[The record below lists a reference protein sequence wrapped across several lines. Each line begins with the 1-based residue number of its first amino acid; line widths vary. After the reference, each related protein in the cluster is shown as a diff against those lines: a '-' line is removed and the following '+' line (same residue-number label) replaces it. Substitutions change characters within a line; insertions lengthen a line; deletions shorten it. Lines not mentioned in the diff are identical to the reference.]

1 MWTWADLNFCF
12 RSLFPCGDTMV
23 CIIDDRE
30 DVWNFASNLVHV
42 KPYQFF
48 KGVGDINAPP
58 SGSPSSK
65 EETTSPEQ
73 PVDDPEM
80 QEGDIKPEELNSQ
93 ECRNDFKEE
102 QEKSDTVFEENVN
115 SEETESKAI
124 REERM
129 DLLNK
134 NAEAC
139 KNNTKPIVEKCKDN
153 NNMKTVVETVEQS
166 ETSSKVLE
174 NGGSDDA
181 NDVAEKKQSIETF
194 EQLNENNKDTE
205 QNNNE
210 KAESSEEQK
219 TSDCSDNTTD
229 EIAQQRSEGGK
240 CHTSGL
246 SRNTLKDRVAQA
258 IALQSGIPVNKQY
271 NLFGFCS

>member
-1 MWTWADLNFCF
+1 
-12 RSLFPCGDTMV
+12 MV

-48 KGVGDINAPP
+48 KGVGDINAPT

-65 EETTSPEQ
+65 EENTSSEQ
-73 PVDDPEM
+73 PVGEPEM

-93 ECRNDFKEE
+93 EYSEDFKEG
-102 QEKSDTVFEENVN
+102 QEKSDTVFEENV
-115 SEETESKAI
+115 SEETESKAVC
-124 REERM
+124 EERM
-129 DLLNK
+129 DHWNK

-153 NNMKTVVETVEQS
+153 NNMKTVVETVEPS

-181 NDVAEKKQSIETF
+181 NDVAGKKQSVETL
-194 EQLNENNKDTE
+194 EQLKENNKDTK
-205 QNNNE
+205 QNNNG
-210 KAESSEEQK
+210 KTESSEEQK

-229 EIAQQRSEGGK
+229 ETAQQRSEGGK

-246 SRNTLKDRVAQA
+246 SHNTCDKLRKCIKCNCRSLCNPLIFLA
-258 IALQSGIPVNKQY
+258 
-271 NLFGFCS
+271 F